1 MNFLEGTIKQYLF
14 YNEESSYSVIRVE
27 IKDTA
32 ENELIHFEPTIVVCG
47 FFPRLEQYQ
56 TYKFYG
62 EVTNH
67 PKYGIQYSASRF
79 ERIMEST
86 RTGIIDYLSSDLF
99 KGIGPKTAEAI
110 VDSLGLDAL
119 NKIANNRNVLD
130 EIPRMN
136 QQKKDLIAETLHDNR
151 QMESTLV
158 WLYGFE
164 ISPRM
169 AMKIYQKYGY
179 ETIDIIKSDPYVL
192 IDEVEGIGFKRADEI
207 GLKIGFAYNHPLRLK
222 AVIMYLLSEYMN
234 KYGDTYLEKDKLLEY
249 TMSYLNV
256 NEDFYIEE
264 SQVIDRL
271 ELLSI
276 EGKIIDVDE
285 KISLRGI
292 YFSEKAVASILYK
305 HSQYEDEPI
314 DDTLIEDYLNQ
325 LEKIRN
331 IAYTTMQRKAIIK
344 ALKEHLVIIT
354 GGPGTGKTTIIDAI
368 THVYRLIH
376 QANKSIA
383 SKIKLVAPTGKAAK
397 RLIEATGLEATT
409 IHRLLGYDYEGHFAY
424 SQHEKIDASLIIIDE
439 TSMMDISLAN
449 HLFQALSPR
458 TKLVIV
464 GDENQLP
471 SVGPGQV
478 LCDLIESDLF
488 TVVKLEKIHR
498 QAIDS
503 SIISLAYDVL
513 SQNLNEHMFEQKDD
527 RMFIQTRENMVS
539 DYILKSIRNQ
549 IHLGYSLLE
558 DIQVLIPIYKGM
570 NGIDRINQLIQ
581 ERFNRVNEA
590 FQIAYKDKTFRFQDK
605 VMQLVNQPE
614 DGIMNGDL
622 GVVTGIIEDK
632 EILVDFSGRSV
643 KYNVKDFDNITLAY
657 AISIHKSQGS
667 EFKVVILPL
676 VRSYTIM
683 LKRKLIYTAITRA
696 KETLIM
702 IGEKEAL
709 QRGIYGKEPPR
720 KTWMKQFLQE
730 IETTPEDKFLTIED
744 FL

>member
-14 YNEESSYSVIRVE
+14 YNEDSSYSVIRVE

-62 EVTNH
+62 EVTDH

-99 KGIGPKTAEAI
+99 KGVGPKTAEAI

-119 NKIANNRNVLD
+119 DKIANNRNVLD

-136 QQKKDLIAETLHDNR
+136 KQKMDLIAETLHDNR
-151 QMESTLV
+151 QIETTLV

-179 ETIDIIKSDPYVL
+179 QSIDVIKDDPYVL

-207 GLKIGFAYNHPLRLK
+207 GLKIGFSYNHPLRLK

-234 KYGDTYLEKDKLLEY
+234 KYGDTFLEKDKLLEY

-271 ELLSI
+271 ELLAI
-276 EGKIIDVDE
+276 EGKIIDVDD

-292 YFSEKAVASILYK
+292 YFSEKAVASILFK
-305 HSQYEDEPI
+305 HSQYEEEPV
-314 DDTLIEDYLNQ
+314 DNTLIEDYLNQ
-325 LEKIRN
+325 FEKIRN
-331 IAYTTMQRKAIIK
+331 IEYTPMQRKAIIK
-344 ALKEHLVIIT
+344 ALEEHFVIIT

-368 THVYRLIH
+368 THVYRLMH

-383 SKIKLVAPTGKAAK
+383 SKIKLAAPTGKAAK
-397 RLIEATGLEATT
+397 RLNEATGLEATT

-424 SQHEKIDASLIIIDE
+424 SQHEKIDASLIIVDE
-439 TSMMDISLAN
+439 TSMMDVSLAN

-498 QAIDS
+498 QAVDS

-527 RMFIQTRENMVS
+527 RIFIQTRENMVS
-539 DYILKSIRNQ
+539 DYILKLIRNQ
-549 IHLGYSLLE
+549 IKLGYSLLE

-581 ERFNRVNEA
+581 DRFNRVNEA
-590 FQIAYKDKTFRFQDK
+590 FQIVYKDKTFRFQDK

-622 GVVTGIIEDK
+622 GIVTGIIEDK
-632 EILVDFSGRSV
+632 EILVDFSGRNV

-696 KETLIM
+696 KEALIM

-720 KTWMKQFLQE
+720 KTWLKQFLLE
-730 IETTPEDKFLTIED
+730 IETTPEEKFLTIED

>member
-1 MNFLEGTIKQYLF
+1 
-14 YNEESSYSVIRVE
+14 
-27 IKDTA
+27 
-32 ENELIHFEPTIVVCG
+32 
-47 FFPRLEQYQ
+47 
-56 TYKFYG
+56 
-62 EVTNH
+62 
-67 PKYGIQYSASRF
+67 
-79 ERIMEST
+79 
-86 RTGIIDYLSSDLF
+86 
-99 KGIGPKTAEAI
+99 
-110 VDSLGLDAL
+110 
-119 NKIANNRNVLD
+119 
-130 EIPRMN
+130 
-136 QQKKDLIAETLHDNR
+136 
-151 QMESTLV
+151 
-158 WLYGFE
+158 
-164 ISPRM
+164 
-169 AMKIYQKYGY
+169 
-179 ETIDIIKSDPYVL
+179 
-192 IDEVEGIGFKRADEI
+192 
-207 GLKIGFAYNHPLRLK
+207 
-222 AVIMYLLSEYMN
+222 MN

-558 DIQVLIPIYKGM
+558 DIHVLIPIYKGM